1 MMDAKPIIGE
11 NVFIAPSASVIGNV
25 ELGAS
30 SSVWYGTVV
39 RGDANTIS
47 IGERTN
53 IQDRA
58 VLYGTKTPASE
69 PTVIGASVTIGHGA
83 VLDGASVSDEAMIGM
98 GAVVENGASVGKHAL
113 VAAGSVVPAKASV
126 GAGELWAGAPAAK
139 VRDLTSEEIDAIIA
153 SAEDYVNLASAHAE
167 ETGKTHD
174 QIEGEKLRRVL
185 LDQRSDDYNSHLGK
199 LGQERELVEV
209 QAQIIE
215 KNRKGLSV

>member
-1 MMDAKPIIGE
+1 MDAKPIIGE

-39 RGDANTIS
+39 RGDASTIS

-58 VLYGTKTPASE
+58 VLYGTKSPASE

-83 VLDGASVSDEAMIGM
+83 VVHGASVSDEAMIGM
-98 GAVVENGASVGKHAL
+98 GAVIENGASVAKHAL
-113 VAAGSVVPAKASV
+113 VAAGSVLPAKAVV
-126 GAGELWAGAPAAK
+126 GVGELWAGAPAAK
-139 VRDLTSEEIDAIIA
+139 VRDLTTAEIDAIIA
-153 SAEDYVNLASAHAE
+153 SAEDYVNLSSAHAE
-167 ETGKTHD
+167 EAGKTHD
-174 QIEGEKLRRVL
+174 QIEGEKLRRTL
-185 LDQRSDDYNSHLGK
+185 LDQRSDDYNSHIGK

-215 KNRKGLSV
+215 KNRKGLSA